1 MNIVRAI
8 IAFGLFTGLG
18 WAVWTGQFDG
28 DSGGSSKS
36 RALKNLV
43 DGVTGRFGV
52 EMTAM
57 GLIGVGVV
65 LALFFIML
73 HRRDQAYYD

>member
-36 RALKNLV
+36 RALKNIV
-43 DGVTGRFGV
+43 DGVTDRFGV
-52 EMTAM
+52 ETTAM
-57 GLIGVGVV
+57 GLVGVGIL
-65 LALFFIML
+65 LALIFVIL
-73 HRRDQAYYD
+73 HRRDQDYG